1 MKPRDGKP
9 KKFAMLLGIGFDNA
23 DGHYRRTSGKNFL
36 LVGGSAE
43 THEKMQDKA
52 IALNEELDRRGRRL
66 EDVDSPDEMRDIAH
80 DAGLDA

>member
-1 MKPRDGKP
+1 MKARDEQARQ
-9 KKFAMLLGIGFDNA
+9 KFSMLFGIGFDGK

-36 LVGGSAE
+36 LIGGSEE

-66 EDVDSPDEMRDIAH
+66 EDVDSAEEMRDIAN
-80 DAGLDA
+80 DAGL